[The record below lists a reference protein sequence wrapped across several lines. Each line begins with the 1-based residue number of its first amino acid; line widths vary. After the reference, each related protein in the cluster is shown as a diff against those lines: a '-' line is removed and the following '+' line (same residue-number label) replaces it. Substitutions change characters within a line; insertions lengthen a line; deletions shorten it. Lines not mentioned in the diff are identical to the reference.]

1 MILLSKKIRI
11 VSNNNAE
18 NNSENNKII
27 PSPTTPTKGKKKKKK
42 KIFVK
47 LLIFLMI
54 LSLIFFILL
63 KYAEVKIRPIIS
75 SMANSQA
82 RSLAS
87 RVVSEAI
94 YEEIESDNI
103 TYDTLVSFEKDSLGS
118 ITALKTNII
127 MINKLKSRLAVVIL
141 NKLSNVDN
149 LTLYIPL
156 GNLVNGEFLSG
167 RGPKIEVRLLP
178 VGSVTTDI
186 SNVFTDAGINQTRH
200 QILLDVRVVISVI
213 MPFSMESTDI
223 VTSICI
229 AETVI
234 VGTVPEMYLNNK
246 DILPSQ

>member
-1 MILLSKKIRI
+1 MGKKIRI
-11 VSNNNAE
+11 VSADNTAG
-18 NNSENNKII
+18 NSENNNQVAPAK
-27 PSPTTPTKGKKKKKK
+27 TGKKKKK
-42 KIFVK
+42 KIFIK
-47 LLIFLMI
+47 ILIFFMI
-54 LSLIFFILL
+54 LALIFFIVL

-75 SMANSQA
+75 SMATSQA

-103 TYDTLVSFEKDSLGS
+103 TYDTLVSFEKDTAGS

-149 LTLYIPL
+149 LTLYIPV
-156 GNLVNGEFLSG
+156 GNLINGEFLSG

-213 MPFSMESTDI
+213 MPFSVESTDI
-223 VTSICI
+223 LTSICI

-234 VGTVPEMYLNNK
+234 VGTVPEMYLNGRN
-246 DILPSQ
+246 ITPSQ